1 MTTQILTIGKSMA
14 KEDLEIRIEATKG
27 QAREEC
33 RLALKRLDKLY
44 EDILNNML

>member
-1 MTTQILTIGKSMA
+1 MA

>member
-1 MTTQILTIGKSMA
+1 MTTQILAVGTSMA

-33 RLALKRLDKLY
+33 QIALKRLNKEFEEILKNKL
-44 EDILNNML
+44 

>member
-33 RLALKRLDKLY
+33 KMAIKRLSQLY
-44 EDILNNML
+44 KEILNNKL

>member
-1 MTTQILTIGKSMA
+1 MTTEILTVGRIMA

-33 RLALKRLDKLY
+33 KMAVKRLSRLY
-44 EDILNNML
+44 EEILNNKL